1 MSATSPP
8 SFTPCRAISAR
19 CSSTSIRR
27 FRGLPTARHEAACAS
42 GSIAVLAASA
52 EIEAG
57 RYDLSMVVG
66 VEQMKTVDPKT
77 GGDYLGTAAWYE
89 NEAKGI
95 EFPFP
100 KLFGKLGDE
109 YDKRFG
115 LKDEHLARISAINYG
130 NAKRN
135 PLAQTRNW
143 YMTEPHANATGKF
156 NTVIGG
162 RIKVSDCSQV
172 TDGAVSLFLAS
183 ETLAAQYAERR
194 NLKLSE
200 IPRILGWG
208 HRTAPL
214 GFAAKVEESRND
226 RYVLP
231 HTRQAILDA
240 LRRAG
245 MTDVWDVQGIETH
258 DCFTT
263 SEYMAI
269 DHFGLTEPGESWK
282 ALDEGVI
289 EMGGRHADQP
299 ERRADRC
306 GPPRRGHGDASA
318 PRRLEA
324 GERARG
330 RLSGRERSAVRHA
343 EHRRQRHDQL
353 RFHRRELTEI
363 LLRDAGRGSG
373 VDQSSAKVPP
383 HSLEA
388 EAAVLGGILLDNT
401 ALDRVAE
408 HVSAEDFYREAH
420 RKIFRAASEL
430 SQRSEPIDLL
440 TLTEALKTR
449 GELAEVG
456 GAAYV
461 SELADRA
468 LSAANIQYHARIIR
482 EKAILRG
489 LIATASEIVSRG
501 YEAREEVARFVDEAE
516 QAIYQIAEKKTRG
529 AFTRVGDMITETFRH
544 IEQLYERK
552 EMVTGVATGFTD
564 LDRMTA
570 GLQPS
575 DLIIVAGRPSMGK
588 TSFCLNIAEHVAI
601 ENGTGVA
608 VFSLEMSKEQLV
620 LRMLCSQARV
630 DLSKVRTGFLAQ
642 KDFPR
647 LAEAAGRIHD
657 APIYVDDTPALSALE
672 LRAKARRLKRD
683 KDAKLGLIIVDYL
696 QLMRG
701 SGARDDSRE
710 QEISQISGS
719 LKALAKELRL
729 PVIALSQ
736 LNRQVEG
743 RNPPKPRMA
752 DLRESGAIEQDADV
766 IAFIYRDEL
775 YNPQSRDQG
784 VAEIIIAKQRNG
796 PVGDVRLA
804 FRSEYTRFENFEE
817 ALPDLSADGQA

>member
-1 MSATSPP
+1 
-8 SFTPCRAISAR
+8 
-19 CSSTSIRR
+19 
-27 FRGLPTARHEAACAS
+27 
-42 GSIAVLAASA
+42 
-52 EIEAG
+52 
-57 RYDLSMVVG
+57 
-66 VEQMKTVDPKT
+66 
-77 GGDYLGTAAWYE
+77 
-89 NEAKGI
+89 
-95 EFPFP
+95 
-100 KLFGKLGDE
+100 
-109 YDKRFG
+109 
-115 LKDEHLARISAINYG
+115 
-130 NAKRN
+130 
-135 PLAQTRNW
+135 
-143 YMTEPHANATGKF
+143 
-156 NTVIGG
+156 
-162 RIKVSDCSQV
+162 
-172 TDGAVSLFLAS
+172 
-183 ETLAAQYAERR
+183 
-194 NLKLSE
+194 
-200 IPRILGWG
+200 
-208 HRTAPL
+208 
-214 GFAAKVEESRND
+214 
-226 RYVLP
+226 
-231 HTRQAILDA
+231 
-240 LRRAG
+240 
-245 MTDVWDVQGIETH
+245 
-258 DCFTT
+258 
-263 SEYMAI
+263 
-269 DHFGLTEPGESWK
+269 
-282 ALDEGVI
+282 
-289 EMGGRHADQP
+289 
-299 ERRADRC
+299 
-306 GPPRRGHGDASA
+306 
-318 PRRLEA
+318 
-324 GERARG
+324 
-330 RLSGRERSAVRHA
+330 
-343 EHRRQRHDQL
+343 
-353 RFHRRELTEI
+353 
-363 LLRDAGRGSG
+363 

-408 HVSAEDFYREAH
+408 SVSAEDFYREAH

-461 SELADRA
+461 AELADRA

-489 LIATASEIVSRG
+489 LIATAAEIVSRG

-529 AFTRVGDMITETFRH
+529 GFTRVGDMITETFRH
-544 IEQLYERK
+544 IELLYERK

-601 ENGTGVA
+601 ETGTGVA

-647 LAEAAGRIHD
+647 LAQAAGRIHD

-672 LRAKARRLKRD
+672 LRAKSRRLKRD

-701 SGARDDSRE
+701 SGGRDESRE
-710 QEISQISGS
+710 QEISQISAS

-729 PVIALSQ
+729 PIIALSQ

-784 VAEIIIAKQRNG
+784 VAEIIVAKQRNG

-817 ALPDLSADGQA
+817 ALPDLPADGQA